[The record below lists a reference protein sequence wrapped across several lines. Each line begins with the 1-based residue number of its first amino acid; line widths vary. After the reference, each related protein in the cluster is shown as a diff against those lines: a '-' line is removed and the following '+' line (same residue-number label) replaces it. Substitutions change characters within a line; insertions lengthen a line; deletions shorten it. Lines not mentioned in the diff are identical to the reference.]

1 MIKFSIKDWLYKTV
15 NGSRREYEC
24 IVLDIKNKIGAIKSD
39 KVALGYALIAL
50 YESNTYRCRAG
61 DSDMCQIGANASR
74 NCSSKVFFGACE
86 LDFGLEKSQVSRL
99 MNVVDEFGDGKGDL
113 IDYWKPF
120 QWSVLVEMLPLT
132 YAQRKAIGVDWSFRR
147 VLEYKKSLKNA
158 VAAQQQEENDEN
170 IDFEALDAAIAGKEE
185 DRYAKCKPAEMRT
198 LLRIRDAEIER
209 LKEENR
215 SLRDGE
221 ELKKLQE
228 EVAYYRK
235 LAIANMAS
243 GEVAD

>member
-15 NGSRREYEC
+15 NGSRREYER

-113 IDYWKPF
+113 LDYWKPF

-132 YAQRKAIGVDWSFRR
+132 YEQRKAIGVDWSYRKVR
-147 VLEYKKSLKNA
+147 EYKKSL
-158 VAAQQQEENDEN
+158 VAAPQQEENDEN

-215 SLRDGE
+215 SLREGE
-221 ELKKLQE
+221 ELVKLQE
-228 EVAYYRK
+228 QLDYFKK

-243 GEVAD
+243 GEAAD

>member
-1 MIKFSIKDWLYKTV
+1 MIKFSIKNWMYRTV
-15 NGSRREYEC
+15 NGCRKEYER
-24 IVLDIKNKIGAIKSD
+24 IVPDIRNRIGAIKSD
-39 KVALGYALIAL
+39 KVSLGYALIAL
-50 YESNTYRCRAG
+50 YESNTYRCRAA
-61 DSDMCQIGANASR
+61 DNDMKQIGANAGA
-74 NCSSKVFFGACE
+74 NCSPKVFFGVCE

-99 MNVVDEFGDGKGDL
+99 MNVVDEFGNGKGDL
-113 IDYWKPF
+113 LDYWKPF
-120 QWSVLVEMLPLT
+120 QWSILVEMLPLT
-132 YAQRKAIGVDWSFRR
+132 YEQRKAIGTDWT
-147 VLEYKKSLKNA
+147 VKKVKEYKKTL
-158 VAAQQQEENDEN
+158 VATSQQDEND
-170 IDFEALDAAIAGKEE
+170 DFVLDTGEIIPDTGEKE

-198 LLRIRDAEIER
+198 LLKIRDAEIER

-243 GEVAD
+243 DEVAD

>member
-1 MIKFSIKDWLYKTV
+1 MIKFSIKNWLYRSL
-15 NGSRREYEC
+15 NGCRKEYDR
-24 IVLDIKNKIGAIKSD
+24 IVPDIRNKIGAIKSD

-50 YESNTYRCRAG
+50 YESNTYRCRAA
-61 DSDMCQIGANASR
+61 DADMKQIGANDTGS
-74 NCSSKVFFGACE
+74 NCSPKVFFGACE

-113 IDYWKPF
+113 LDYWKPF

-132 YAQRKAIGVDWSFRR
+132 YEQRKAIGVDWSREKVR
-147 VLEYKKSLKNA
+147 AYNKSL
-158 VAAQQQEENDEN
+158 VAPAQQEENDEN

-215 SLRDGE
+215 SLREGE
-221 ELKKLQE
+221 ELVKLQE
-228 EVAYYRK
+228 QLDYFKK

-243 GEVAD
+243 NEVAD

>member
-15 NGSRREYEC
+15 NGSRREYER

-39 KVALGYALIAL
+39 KLALGYALIAL

-113 IDYWKPF
+113 VDYWKPF

-132 YAQRKAIGVDWSFRR
+132 YEQRKAIGVDWT
-147 VLEYKKSLKNA
+147 VKKVKEYKKSL
-158 VAAQQQEENDEN
+158 VATSQQTENDEN
-170 IDFEALDAAIAGKEE
+170 IDFETLDAAIAGKEE

-215 SLRDGE
+215 SLREGE
-221 ELKKLQE
+221 ELVKLQE
-228 EVAYYRK
+228 QLDYFKK

-243 GEVAD
+243 GEAAD

>member
-1 MIKFSIKDWLYKTV
+1 MIKFSIKNWLYRSL
-15 NGSRREYEC
+15 NGCRKEYDR
-24 IVLDIKNKIGAIKSD
+24 IVPDIRNKIGAIKSD

-50 YESNTYRCRAG
+50 YESNTYRCRAA
-61 DSDMCQIGANASR
+61 DADMKQIGANDTRS
-74 NCSSKVFFGACE
+74 NCSPKVFFGACE

-113 IDYWKPF
+113 LDYWKPF

-132 YAQRKAIGVDWSFRR
+132 YEQRKAIGVDWSREKVR
-147 VLEYKKSLKNA
+147 AYKKSL
-158 VAAQQQEENDEN
+158 VAPAQQEENDEN

-215 SLRDGE
+215 SLREGE
-221 ELKKLQE
+221 ELVKLQKQLD
-228 EVAYYRK
+228 YFKK

-243 GEVAD
+243 GEAAD

>member
-1 MIKFSIKDWLYKTV
+1 MIKFSIKNWLYRSL
-15 NGSRREYEC
+15 NGCRKEYDR
-24 IVLDIKNKIGAIKSD
+24 IVPDIRNKIGAIKSD

-50 YESNTYRCRAG
+50 YESNTYRCRAA
-61 DSDMCQIGANASR
+61 DADMKQIGANDTGW
-74 NCSSKVFFGACE
+74 NCSPKVFFGACE

-113 IDYWKPF
+113 VDYWKPF

-132 YAQRKAIGVDWSFRR
+132 YEQRKAIGVDWSREKVR
-147 VLEYKKSLKNA
+147 AYKKSL
-158 VAAQQQEENDEN
+158 VAPAQQEENDEN

-215 SLRDGE
+215 SLREGE
-221 ELKKLQE
+221 ELVKLQE
-228 EVAYYRK
+228 QLDYFKK

-243 GEVAD
+243 GEAAD

>member
-15 NGSRREYEC
+15 NGSRREYER

-50 YESNTYRCRAG
+50 YESNTYRCRAA
-61 DSDMCQIGANASR
+61 DSDMFQIGANASR

-113 IDYWKPF
+113 LDYWKPF

-132 YAQRKAIGVDWSFRR
+132 YEQRKAIGVDWSREKVR
-147 VLEYKKSLKNA
+147 VYKKSL
-158 VAAQQQEENDEN
+158 VAPAQQEENDEN

-215 SLRDGE
+215 SLREGE
-221 ELKKLQE
+221 ELVKLQE
-228 EVAYYRK
+228 QLDYFKK
-235 LAIANMAS
+235 LVIANMAS
-243 GEVAD
+243 GEAAD

>member
-1 MIKFSIKDWLYKTV
+1 MIKFSIKNWMYRTV
-15 NGSRREYEC
+15 NGCRKEYER
-24 IVLDIKNKIGAIKSD
+24 IVPDIRNRIGAIKSD
-39 KVALGYALIAL
+39 KVSLGYALIAL
-50 YESNTYRCRAG
+50 YESNTYRCRAA
-61 DSDMCQIGANASR
+61 DNDMKQIGANAGA
-74 NCSSKVFFGACE
+74 NCSSKVFFGVCE

-99 MNVVDEFGDGKGDL
+99 MNVVDEFGDEKGDL
-113 IDYWKPF
+113 CDYWKPF
-120 QWSVLVEMLPLT
+120 SWSVLVEMLPLT
-132 YAQRKAIGVDWSFRR
+132 YEQRKAIGTDWT
-147 VLEYKKSLKNA
+147 VKKVKEYKKTI
-158 VAAQQQEENDEN
+158 VATSQQDEND
-170 IDFEALDAAIAGKEE
+170 DFALDTGEIIPDTGEKE

-198 LLRIRDAEIER
+198 LLKIRDAEIER
-209 LKEENR
+209 LKKENR

>member
-1 MIKFSIKDWLYKTV
+1 MIKFSIKNWLYRSL
-15 NGSRREYEC
+15 NGCRKEYDR
-24 IVLDIKNKIGAIKSD
+24 IVPDIRNKIGAIKSD

-50 YESNTYRCRAG
+50 YESNTYRCRAA
-61 DSDMCQIGANASR
+61 DADMKQIGANDTGS
-74 NCSSKVFFGACE
+74 NCSPKVFFGACE

-113 IDYWKPF
+113 ADYWKPF

-132 YAQRKAIGVDWSFRR
+132 YEQRKAIGVDWSYRKVR
-147 VLEYKKSLKNA
+147 EYKKSL
-158 VAAQQQEENDEN
+158 VAAPQQEENDEN

-215 SLRDGE
+215 SLREGE
-221 ELKKLQE
+221 ELVKLQE
-228 EVAYYRK
+228 QLDYFKK

-243 GEVAD
+243 GEAAD

>member
-1 MIKFSIKDWLYKTV
+1 MIKFSIKNWLYRSL
-15 NGSRREYEC
+15 NGCRKEYDR
-24 IVLDIKNKIGAIKSD
+24 IVPDIRNKIGAIKSD

-50 YESNTYRCRAG
+50 YESNTYRCRAA
-61 DSDMCQIGANASR
+61 DADMEQIGANDTGS
-74 NCSSKVFFGACE
+74 NCSPKVFFGACE

-113 IDYWKPF
+113 ADYWKPF

-132 YAQRKAIGVDWSFRR
+132 YEQRKAIGVDWT
-147 VLEYKKSLKNA
+147 VKKVKEYKKSL
-158 VAAQQQEENDEN
+158 VATSQQEENDEN

-215 SLRDGE
+215 SLREGE
-221 ELKKLQE
+221 ELVKLQE
-228 EVAYYRK
+228 QLDYFKK

-243 GEVAD
+243 SEAAD

>member
-1 MIKFSIKDWLYKTV
+1 MIKFSIKNWLYRSI
-15 NGSRREYEC
+15 NGCRKEYER
-24 IVLDIKNKIGAIKSD
+24 IVPDIKNKLGAIKAD

-50 YESNTYRCRAG
+50 YESNTYRCRA
-61 DSDMCQIGANASR
+61 SDPDMKQIGANDTGS

-99 MNVVDEFGDGKGDL
+99 MNVVDEFGDKKGDL
-113 IDYWKPF
+113 LDYWKPF
-120 QWSVLVEMLPLT
+120 AWSVLVEMLPLT
-132 YAQRKAIGVDWSFRR
+132 YEQRKAIGVDWT
-147 VLEYKKSLKNA
+147 VKKVKEYKKTL
-158 VAAQQQEENDEN
+158 VATSQQTENEEN
-170 IDFEALDAAIAGKEE
+170 IDFELLDAAISKEPE
-185 DRYAKCKPAEMRT
+185 DKYAKCKPAEMRT
-198 LLRIRDAEIER
+198 LLKIRDAEIER

-228 EVAYYRK
+228 EVAYFKK

-243 GEVAD
+243 DEVAD